1 MSKQIAYSENARRA
15 LETGMNKLADA
26 VRVTLGPKGR
36 NVVEEE
42 EHEAHLEEGM
52 LTTFTVT

>member
-1 MSKQIAYSENARRA
+1 VFD
-15 LETGMNKLADA
+15 LAPGEY
-26 VRVTLGPKGR
+26 TLVC

-52 LTTFTVT
+52 LTTFTVS